1 MVLFGYEAIFIA
13 PNRPKPVNNT
23 QSIDVK
29 EVRTDSPLLSNI
41 PANKQETP
49 TNQQIKPEIYKI
61 ETPIVHTELS
71 NVGGTLHNIEFS
83 GSKAMP
89 LTDLVAVKGFSSLA
103 FAESGRSKDG
113 IAYELTTNNVRISKT
128 FKKLD
133 DHTFLAFIEISNLNK
148 ISNLENIAFNAFTI
162 DTSIIAHNNQE
173 TMLDEYSVLSASK
186 AFRKS
191 SAFQFNAKEDKN
203 VSGMV
208 KWAGFRDHYSAVLVR
223 PEFET
228 KGYEIKAVSKDRLD
242 MVLVPKASFL
252 APGAKA
258 SYTFTIFAG
267 PQDIVLMKKYNK
279 DFEKIV
285 AFFNLGAMDAVAK
298 GVYWS
303 GVFIQKIVKSWGM
316 TIILISVLF
325 YGLTY
330 PLTFKSMMSMRKMQA
345 AQPKINALREKYK
358 SDPKKLNAE
367 VIEIYRREKINPL
380 GGCLPMLLQMPV
392 FMAMYQVLWRA
403 YYFQGKGF
411 LWIKDLSQPDR
422 LFILPFQ
429 LPFLGN
435 ELNILPIL
443 MGAVMFVQQ
452 KLSAKTMVATDQT
465 QAMQQKM
472 MTVFFPVFIGFIFY
486 KFASGLSLYF
496 TMFYLFSAVT
506 QWKMTKVKV

>member
-1 MVLFGYEAIFIA
+1 
-13 PNRPKPVNNT
+13 
-23 QSIDVK
+23 
-29 EVRTDSPLLSNI
+29 
-41 PANKQETP
+41 
-49 TNQQIKPEIYKI
+49 
-61 ETPIVHTELS
+61 
-71 NVGGTLHNIEFS
+71 
-83 GSKAMP
+83 
-89 LTDLVAVKGFSSLA
+89 
-103 FAESGRSKDG
+103 
-113 IAYELTTNNVRISKT
+113 
-128 FKKLD
+128 
-133 DHTFLAFIEISNLNK
+133 
-148 ISNLENIAFNAFTI
+148 
-162 DTSIIAHNNQE
+162 
-173 TMLDEYSVLSASK
+173 
-186 AFRKS
+186 
-191 SAFQFNAKEDKN
+191 
-203 VSGMV
+203 
-208 KWAGFRDHYSAVLVR
+208 
-223 PEFET
+223 
-228 KGYEIKAVSKDRLD
+228 
-242 MVLVPKASFL
+242 
-252 APGAKA
+252 
-258 SYTFTIFAG
+258 
-267 PQDIVLMKKYNK
+267 
-279 DFEKIV
+279 
-285 AFFNLGAMDAVAK
+285 
-298 GVYWS
+298 
-303 GVFIQKIVKSWGM
+303 
-316 TIILISVLF
+316 
-325 YGLTY
+325 
-330 PLTFKSMMSMRKMQA
+330 MRKMQA

-452 KLSAKTMVATDQT
+452 KLSAKSMVATDQT